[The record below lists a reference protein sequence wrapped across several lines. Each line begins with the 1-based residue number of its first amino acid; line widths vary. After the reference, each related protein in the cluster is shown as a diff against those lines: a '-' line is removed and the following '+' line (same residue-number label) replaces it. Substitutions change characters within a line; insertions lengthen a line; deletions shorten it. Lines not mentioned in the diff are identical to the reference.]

1 MRRKVMMVAAM
12 AIGAMLVAT
21 GCGGGSAGGGAGGGA
36 DSARAARTAA
46 ERCGAGRDST
56 RAACLAFDT
65 LARLGRAPSTLHLVQ
80 HGATFC
86 VHTGPGPRPAAE
98 GEAVVEVVA
107 NRVTRVSLSDRA
119 GCGP

>member
-1 MRRKVMMVAAM
+1 MRRKMMMV
-12 AIGAMLVAT
+12 GAMLVAAA
-21 GCGGGSAGGGAGGGA
+21 CGGSAGGGAGGS
-36 DSARAARTAA
+36 DSARTARSTAA
-46 ERCGAGRDST
+46 ERCGTGRDST

-65 LARLGRAPSTLHLVQ
+65 LARLGRAPGTLHLVQ

-107 NRVTRVSLSDRA
+107 HRVTRVSLADRS

>member
-1 MRRKVMMVAAM
+1 MQRKMM
-12 AIGAMLVAT
+12 AIGALLVVA
-21 GCGGGSAGGGAGGGA
+21 GCGGSAGGGAGGGA
-36 DSARAARTAA
+36 DSARTARTQTAA

-65 LARLGRAPSTLHLVQ
+65 LRLGRAPSTLHLVQ

-107 NRVTRVSLSDRA
+107 HRVTRVSLADRS

>member
-1 MRRKVMMVAAM
+1 MRHGMMV
-12 AIGAMLVAT
+12 IGAMLVAAA
-21 GCGGGSAGGGAGGGA
+21 CGGSAGGGAGGGA
-36 DSARAARTAA
+36 HSARTAQSTA
-46 ERCGAGRDST
+46 AARCGAGRDST

-65 LARLGRAPSTLHLVQ
+65 LMRLGRAPSTLHLVQ

-107 NRVTRVSLSDRA
+107 HRVTRVSLADRS